1 MQYKQ
6 YGPYKRRCRFS
17 LLRRQCCFQGYVS
30 VFRVYYA
37 QYASQENMIEL
48 CSFNYWKSTFV
59 YIPISL
65 SALSIDA
72 HPHLQAKA
80 CGYLYI

>member
-1 MQYKQ
+1 MDLTREDVDFHYSAVNAIS
-6 YGPYKRRCRFS
+6 RATCLFS
-17 LLRRQCCFQGYVS
+17 LYIVHSLP
-30 VFRVYYA
+30 
-37 QYASQENMIEL
+37 SQENMIEL